1 MRPYRTT
8 VSFNA
13 TMFITLLAVCSA
25 MLCPNSPWV
34 STARAKSK
42 SVIQKVV
49 DKPQIEVCFVL
60 DTTGSM
66 GGLIEGAKRK
76 IWSITNDLISTK
88 PTPSIKIGMI
98 AYRDRTDAYTTKNF
112 NLTDDID
119 EIYGHLMKFKAD
131 GGGDTPESVNQALH
145 EAVTKMSW
153 SKNKKVLK
161 VIFLVG
167 DAPPHMDYKD
177 DVKYPETCKLAVKND
192 LIINTVQCGKIGSTR
207 PIWQQIA
214 RLSEGSFVALG
225 QTGDMVAVATPYDK
239 EIAALSDQIGD
250 TVIAYGNAAAIDGV
264 TKKLARAKAAPAP
277 SKADRSAALSKSEG
291 TVVTGHADLV
301 QSIELGSVKLKDI
314 KENKLPDKLKKM
326 KPKEREDYIK
336 QQSAKR
342 TEIQKKLTEL
352 VKKRDSFVIA
362 ERKKLAGKGKKDAF
376 DEKVA
381 EIITE
386 QAKRK
391 R

>member
-1 MRPYRTT
+1 
-8 VSFNA
+8 
-13 TMFITLLAVCSA
+13 
-25 MLCPNSPWV
+25 
-34 STARAKSK
+34 
-42 SVIQKVV
+42 
-49 DKPQIEVCFVL
+49 
-60 DTTGSM
+60 
-66 GGLIEGAKRK
+66 
-76 IWSITNDLISTK
+76 
-88 PTPSIKIGMI
+88 
-98 AYRDRTDAYTTKNF
+98 
-112 NLTDDID
+112 
-119 EIYGHLMKFKAD
+119 
-131 GGGDTPESVNQALH
+131 LH

>member
-119 EIYGHLMKFKAD
+119 EIYGHLM
-131 GGGDTPESVNQALH
+131 
-145 EAVTKMSW
+145 MS
-153 SKNKKVLK
+153 
-161 VIFLVG
+161 
-167 DAPPHMDYKD
+167 
-177 DVKYPETCKLAVKND
+177 
-192 LIINTVQCGKIGSTR
+192 
-207 PIWQQIA
+207 
-214 RLSEGSFVALG
+214 
-225 QTGDMVAVATPYDK
+225 
-239 EIAALSDQIGD
+239 
-250 TVIAYGNAAAIDGV
+250 
-264 TKKLARAKAAPAP
+264 
-277 SKADRSAALSKSEG
+277 
-291 TVVTGHADLV
+291 
-301 QSIELGSVKLKDI
+301 
-314 KENKLPDKLKKM
+314 
-326 KPKEREDYIK
+326 
-336 QQSAKR
+336 
-342 TEIQKKLTEL
+342 
-352 VKKRDSFVIA
+352 
-362 ERKKLAGKGKKDAF
+362 
-376 DEKVA
+376 
-381 EIITE
+381 
-386 QAKRK
+386 
-391 R
+391 